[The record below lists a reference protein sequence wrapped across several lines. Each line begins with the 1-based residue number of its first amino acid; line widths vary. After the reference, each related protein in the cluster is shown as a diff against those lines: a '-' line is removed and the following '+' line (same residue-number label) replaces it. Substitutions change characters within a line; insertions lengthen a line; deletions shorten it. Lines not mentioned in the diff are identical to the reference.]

1 MLKEKTAVKAGEI
14 VDAAVMSRNALAA
27 FVQAQIADAK
37 AKGVLFS
44 LHLKATM
51 MKVSDPIMF
60 GVVVEEFYKDVL
72 AKHADVLKQAG
83 FDPNNGIGDLYAR
96 LPQLPEATQK
106 PSRPTRCRVRQ
117 APGPPWSIPT
127 RASPTCMC
135 PATSSSMPRC
145 RR

>member
-1 MLKEKTAVKAGEI
+1 
-14 VDAAVMSRNALAA
+14 
-27 FVQAQIADAK
+27 

-83 FDPNNGIGDLYAR
+83 FDPNNGIGDLFAR
-96 LPQLPEATQK
+96 LPQLPEATQE
-106 PSRPTRCRVRQ
+106 
-117 APGPPWSIPT
+117 
-127 RASPTCMC
+127 
-135 PATSSSMPRC
+135 
-145 RR
+145 

>member
-1 MLKEKTAVKAGEI
+1 VLKEKTAVQGRRDRRRGGDEPQR
-14 VDAAVMSRNALAA
+14 AAQFRRS
-27 FVQAQIADAK
+27 AQIADAK

-72 AKHADVLKQAG
+72 AKHADVLAQAG

-96 LPQLPEATQK
+96 LPSCPEALRSHR
-106 PSRPTRCRVRQ
+106 SRRQSAEYASVRNWR
-117 APGPPWSIPT
+117 WSIPT
-127 RASPTCMC
+127 RASPTCTC
-135 PATSSSMPRC
+135 RAT
-145 RR
+145 